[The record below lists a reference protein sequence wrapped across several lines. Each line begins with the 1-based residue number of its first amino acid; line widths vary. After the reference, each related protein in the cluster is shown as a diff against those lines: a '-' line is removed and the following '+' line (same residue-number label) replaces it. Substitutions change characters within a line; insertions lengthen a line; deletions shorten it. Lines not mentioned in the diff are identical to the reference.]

1 MRFEYTKKRF
11 KKLPLLKGKKVT
23 RDPQHLPQ
31 RNDFRY
37 FFNIDTRW
45 MDNDIYG
52 HVNNV
57 VYYSYFDSIVNK
69 YLIEHANLDIH
80 NGQDIGL
87 MVSSN
92 CNYYS
97 SIAFPE
103 KIVGGIAVSRIGNS
117 SVSYKV
123 AIFKEDQDNAS
134 ADGSMTHVFV
144 NRKTNKPTPIL
155 GTLKEALTKAS
166 IKAKND

>member
-1 MRFEYTKKRF
+1 VTRHTQI
-11 KKLPLLKGKKVT
+11 LPL
-23 RDPQHLPQ
+23 
-31 RNDFRY
+31 RNTFRY
-37 FFNIDTRW
+37 FFDIDTRW

-80 NGQDIGL
+80 NGQVIGL
-87 MVSSN
+87 MVISQ
-92 CNYYS
+92 CNYHS

-103 KIVGGIAVSRIGNS
+103 KIVGGIAVSKVGNS

-123 AIFKEDQDNAS
+123 AIFKEGQDIAS

-155 GTLKEALTKAS
+155 GQLKEALTKALITS
-166 IKAKND
+166 AINPVQHPY